1 MRPPLPFIE
10 SSDGELLLENYTL
23 VPRYVE
29 QAVLNEGSIDMEQV
43 DEQAAS
49 ENELYATVLTATM
62 ATNQQPES
70 NHSGS
75 TERLFCPLNF
85 DGYLCWP
92 RTPAGTVLS
101 QYCPDFVEGFNT
113 KFLAHKT

>member
-1 MRPPLPFIE
+1 M
-10 SSDGELLLENYTL
+10 

-29 QAVLNEGSIDMEQV
+29 QAVLNEGSIDMQQV
-43 DEQAAS
+43 DEEAAS
-49 ENELYATVLTATM
+49 DNELYATVLTATM
-62 ATNQQPES
+62 ATNQHS
-70 NHSGS
+70 NNNVSNTS
-75 TERLFCPLNF
+75 TTERLFCPLNF

-113 KFLAHKT
+113 KFLAHKTWVQCQTKAKSS

>member
-1 MRPPLPFIE
+1 M
-10 SSDGELLLENYTL
+10 
-23 VPRYVE
+23 PRYVE

-62 ATNQQPES
+62 ATNQHPES
-70 NHSGS
+70 NNNNSNSGS
-75 TERLFCPLNF
+75 GSGSGTTERLFCPLNF